1 MTDDLKGKVKRLGIM
16 GGTFDPIHYGHLVA
30 AEMARSK
37 FKLSKVLF
45 IPSGTPPHKDRN
57 DISAAGLRFEMIELA
72 IQDNPAFDISDLELE
87 RKGPSYTVD
96 TLRVLRRTWP
106 DHELYFITGSD
117 VLREIFSWREAEE
130 ILKMTEFIGAARPGF
145 DASDFLLQVQQ
156 EHPENIARIHY
167 LEVPAL
173 AISSTDIRARVR
185 RDQPIRYLLPEA
197 VRHFILQ
204 HGLYTT
210 EGNDL

>member
-1 MTDDLKGKVKRLGIM
+1 VNRLGIM

-45 IPSGTPPHKDRN
+45 IPSGTPPHKNRS
-57 DISAAGLRFEMIELA
+57 DISAAGLRFEMIERA
-72 IQDNPAFDISDLELE
+72 IQDNPAFDISALELE

-96 TLRVLRRTWP
+96 TLRVLRHTWSE
-106 DHELYFITGSD
+106 HEFYFITGTD
-117 VLREIFSWREAEE
+117 ALREIFSWREAEE
-130 ILKMTEFIGAARPGF
+130 ILMMTEFIGAARPGF

-156 EHPENIARIHY
+156 EHPETQGRIHY

-173 AISSTDIRARVR
+173 AISSTDIRARVKSG
-185 RDQPIRYLLPEA
+185 QPIRYLLPEP
-197 VRHFILQ
+197 VRQFIQ
-204 HGLYTT
+204 QYGLYTA
-210 EGNDL
+210 EGNVL